1 MGFIKQIG
9 IEFKN
14 ILRVKFLL
22 IFGIL
27 ILALSIV
34 APILGV
40 VGQNSE
46 TDGGGG
52 YYPLPIAVP
61 VYARSY
67 VAKDIYYPEGQEP
80 IIIDGVT
87 IQPDNPYYWNIQS
100 LQEQLKN
107 PDSSMFGFEQP
118 GTLDLW
124 ISMSEEQLDYYVRLA
139 KHITEYQDYRV
150 DLTWDTQVLVEKF
163 IYENVGTADPEAMKE
178 FVRWFMGIDDELF
191 KAKYID
197 LSAVERLAALD
208 AIDQQ
213 LETLF
218 DVVENN
224 NFPKYIELRIQQEN
238 DQIKS
243 LEEQIEIYEKDIIEH
258 PEQEENLSE
267 QIANLRKE
275 IDFIRENNISI
286 LEYRLAHNI
295 VPYDKTQW
303 QNSALD
309 DITDSR
315 RRLQYT
321 NIMTEE
327 QFNQDQWTAVQY
339 GSYANYV
346 AAMEAQIAE
355 LENDIIIAQN
365 SLDADK
371 PDMKYVPNGARSITV
386 GFLAF
391 SMAVALFGVL
401 TGGWLMAS
409 EFQMGTIRLL
419 MIRPK
424 TRMKILMSKFLAGL
438 AMCLVLY
445 LAGTIINLVL
455 NGICFGFDDF
465 AFPNFTVTGEIGF
478 FAYYIPKVL
487 ACIVPI
493 VFVYCVAFMLS
504 VLVKNIAVAIAVPAV
519 CLVGCILTM
528 FAMFMFSV
536 SLPVMKAIAFTPIP
550 FIQMYAFFT
559 ENSPVSMMIQNGATV
574 SLAYGIILLIVL
586 SAVCTVISALAFRK
600 KDITN

>member
-1 MGFIKQIG
+1 MDFIKQIG

-27 ILALSIV
+27 IFALSIL

-40 VGQNSE
+40 IGQNSE
-46 TDGGGG
+46 DKGGG
-52 YYPLPIAVP
+52 YYPLPAIGR

-67 VAKDIYYPEGQEP
+67 LAKDIYYPGGGQEP

-87 IQPDNPYYWNIQS
+87 IEPDNPYYWNVQN
-100 LQEQLKN
+100 LQEQLKT
-107 PDSSMFGFEQP
+107 PDSSMYGFEQP
-118 GTLDLW
+118 GALDLW
-124 ISMSEEQLDYYVRLA
+124 ISISEAQLDYFVRLA
-139 KHITEYQDYRV
+139 KHITDYQDYRV
-150 DLTWDTQVLVEKF
+150 DLTWDTRALTEKF
-163 IYENVGTADPEAMKE
+163 IYENVGTADPEALRE
-178 FVRWFMGIDDELF
+178 AVGWFMGIDDQTF
-191 KAKYID
+191 KEKYVDIP
-197 LSAVERLAALD
+197 AEERLAALD
-208 AIDQQ
+208 AIEQR
-213 LETLF
+213 LATLF

-238 DQIKS
+238 EQIES
-243 LEEQIEIYEKDIIEH
+243 FEEQIEIFEKDIIEH
-258 PEQEENLSE
+258 PEQEESLNE
-267 QIANLRKE
+267 QISYLQKE
-275 IDFIRENNISI
+275 INMILENNIPI

-295 VPYDKTQW
+295 VPYDYDQW
-303 QNSALD
+303 QNRALD

-315 RRLQYT
+315 RQLQYIT
-321 NIMTEE
+321 IMTEE
-327 QFNQDQWTAVQY
+327 EFNQDQWTAVQY

-346 AAMEAQIAE
+346 AAMNEQIAN
-355 LENDIIIAQN
+355 LENEIIIAQN
-365 SLDADK
+365 SLDAGK
-371 PDMKYVPNGARSITV
+371 PDMKYVPDGARSITV

-391 SMAVALFGVL
+391 SIAVALFGVL

-438 AMCLVLY
+438 AMCLALY
-445 LAGTIINLVL
+445 LAGTLLNLVL

-465 AFPNFTVTGEIGF
+465 AFPNFTVTGQIGF
-478 FAYYIPKVL
+478 FAYYIPKL
-487 ACIVPI
+487 FACIVPI

-528 FAMFMFSV
+528 FTMFMFSV

-559 ENSPVSMMIQNGATV
+559 ENSPVSMMMQNGVPV
-574 SLAYGIILLIVL
+574 SLAYGIILLMAL
-586 SAVCTVISALAFRK
+586 SAVCTAVSALVFRK
-600 KDITN
+600 RDITS

>member
-1 MGFIKQIG
+1 MDFIKQIG

-27 ILALSIV
+27 IFALSILT
-34 APILGV
+34 PILGV
-40 VGQNSE
+40 IGQNSE
-46 TDGGGG
+46 DNGDGG
-52 YYPLPIAVP
+52 YYPLPIMGRA
-61 VYARSY
+61 YAMSY
-67 VAKDIYYPEGQEP
+67 AARDIYYPGGQEP

-87 IQPDNPYYWNIQS
+87 IEPDNPYYWNVQN

-107 PDSSMFGFEQP
+107 PDSSMYGFEQP
-118 GTLDLW
+118 GALDLW
-124 ISMSEEQLDYYVRLA
+124 ISMSEEQLDYFVRLA
-139 KHITEYQDYRV
+139 KYITDYQDYRV
-150 DLTWDTQVLVEKF
+150 DLTWDTRALTEKF
-163 IYENVGTADPEAMKE
+163 IYENVGTADPEALRE
-178 FVRWFMGIDDELF
+178 AVGWFMGIDDQTF
-191 KAKYID
+191 KEKYVDIP
-197 LSAVERLAALD
+197 AEERLAALD
-208 AIDQQ
+208 AIEQR
-213 LETLF
+213 LATLF

-238 DQIKS
+238 EQIES
-243 LEEQIEIYEKDIIEH
+243 FEEQIEIFEKDIIEH
-258 PEQEENLSE
+258 PEQEESLNE
-267 QIANLRKE
+267 QISYLQKE
-275 IDFIRENNISI
+275 INMILENNIPI

-295 VPYDKTQW
+295 VPYDYDQW
-303 QNSALD
+303 QNRALD
-309 DITDSR
+309 DITNSR
-315 RRLQYT
+315 RQLQYIT
-321 NIMTEE
+321 IMTEE

-346 AAMEAQIAE
+346 AAMNEQIAN
-355 LENDIIIAQN
+355 LENEIIIAQN
-365 SLDADK
+365 SLDAGK
-371 PDMKYVPNGARSITV
+371 PDMKYVPDGARSITV

-391 SMAVALFGVL
+391 SIAVALFGVL

-445 LAGTIINLVL
+445 LAGTLLNLVL

-465 AFPNFTVTGEIGF
+465 AFPNFTVTGQIGF
-478 FAYYIPKVL
+478 FAYYIPKL
-487 ACIVPI
+487 FACIVPV
-493 VFVYCVAFMLS
+493 VFVYCVSFMLS

-519 CLVGCILTM
+519 CLVGCILSM
-528 FAMFMFSV
+528 FAMYMFSV

-559 ENSPVSMMIQNGATV
+559 ENSPVSMMMQNGVPV
-574 SLAYGIILLIVL
+574 SLAYGIILLMAL
-586 SAVCTVISALAFRK
+586 SAVCTAVSALVFRK
-600 KDITN
+600 RDITS